1 MRILIVNSEHPPLG
15 GGAGNASANIARE
28 LVRMGEEVAILTT
41 RHDNLPIDTIKN
53 GVRIYRCLSY
63 RKSAH
68 RSTTLEQLSFMLGGV
83 TDGLAFVRKWE
94 PDILITFFGI
104 PSGPVGLAAKSF
116 MGLPYIVSL
125 RGGDVPGFRP
135 YDFKLV
141 HTLLSPLIRLVWKKA
156 DEIVANSKG
165 LRLLAEDFAPQL
177 PIHIIPNGVDIHRFS
192 PDERDW
198 EPAHL
203 LFTGRVVYQKGLDIL
218 VGALASLKDKKWH
231 LTIVGD
237 GPYREE
243 LHSLA
248 HEKGIHDRITFAGWV
263 DKGRILDYYQE
274 ATLFVFPSRHE
285 GMPNSVLEAM
295 AMGLPVVASD
305 ISGNRELVQDQKTG
319 LLHPSRDTQSL
330 TGALAAVIDDQN
342 LRREMGKRSRKRIE
356 EQFTWKQ
363 TAQKYLVLSQEVR
376 SSQQK
381 DA

>member
-1 MRILIVNSEHPPLG
+1 MRILLVNSEHPPLG

-28 LVRMGEEVAILTT
+28 LVGLGEEIAILTT
-41 RHDNLPIDTIKN
+41 RHDNLPIDTTKN

-63 RKSAH
+63 RKSVH
-68 RSTTLEQLSFMLGGV
+68 RSTILEQLSFMLGGV
-83 TDGLAFVRKWE
+83 TDGLAFVRRWE
-94 PDILITFFGI
+94 PDVLVTFFGV

-141 HTLLSPLIRLVWKKA
+141 HTLLSPLIHLVWKKA
-156 DEIVANSKG
+156 NDVVANSEG
-165 LRLLAEDFAPQL
+165 LRSLAEEFAPRL
-177 PIHIIPNGVDIHRFS
+177 PIHVIPNGVDIKRFS
-192 PDERDW
+192 SQNRDW

-203 LFTGRVVYQKGLDIL
+203 LFTGRVVYQKGLDL
-218 VGALASLKDKKWH
+218 LLNALSSLKDKKWH

-243 LHSLA
+243 LQSLA
-248 HEKGIHDRITFAGWV
+248 HEMGIDDCVTFAGWV
-263 DKGRILDYYQE
+263 EKDRILHYYQK

-305 ISGNRELVQDQKTG
+305 IAGNRELVQDEKTG
-319 LLHPSRDTQSL
+319 FLHPSRDIQRL
-330 TGALAAVIDDQN
+330 AGALAALIDDQN
-342 LRREMGKRSRKRIE
+342 LRKEMGKRSRKRIE

-363 TAQKYLVLSQEVR
+363 TAQKYLELLQKVRAAQQE
-376 SSQQK
+376 